1 MRGEKILVSVS
12 KAIVKGKEPLYRR
25 GIFTFSGSHLL
36 NDLVTTGMVPALVV
50 LYKNALHL
58 NYTQS
63 TLVVLMSYLT
73 SSVSQP
79 LFGMFADRKPR
90 AWLFSVG
97 LFCSIMG
104 LALTGLAHSLPWLL
118 LFISIS
124 GLGSGAFHPEASRA
138 THLASGTKKGLAQAI
153 FQVGGNSGQ
162 ALGPLFVSLYIIHS
176 GIHGLL
182 WFIPVAVLSLG
193 LTGQIL
199 PWLSQ
204 KLESVKL
211 DNKKQLKG
219 NNNYLGAT
227 LLSSV
232 IILRSWCQIG
242 VVVFLPFYLH
252 NLSIQQSEILS
263 FVFVGAGALGT
274 FFGGVLADKLGMKR
288 LLVSSML
295 IATPFALIFP
305 YVHGVLSVLVL
316 LLFGFSVLSSF
327 SVSVVYMQLMLPK
340 SIGLASGLSIGFG
353 VGAGGIGSVFM
364 GGISDIFGVTT
375 VFTILSILPLA
386 GSLIAVFLPNDRK
399 EKKQAA
405 L

>member
-1 MRGEKILVSVS
+1 MKEK
-12 KAIVKGKEPLYRR
+12 GQEPLYRR
-25 GIFTFSGSHLL
+25 AVFTFSGSHLL

-50 LYKNALHL
+50 LYKHAFHL

-90 AWLFSVG
+90 VWLYPAGV
-97 LFCSIMG
+97 FCSIMG
-104 LALTGLAHSLPWLL
+104 LALTGLAQSLPWLL

-124 GLGSGAFHPEASRA
+124 GLGSGAFHPEASRG
-138 THLASGTKKGLAQAI
+138 THLASGSKKGLAQAI

-162 ALGPLFVSLYIIHS
+162 ALGPLFVSVYLTHA
-176 GIHGLL
+176 GIKGLL
-182 WFIPVAVLSLG
+182 WLIPVAFLSLV

-199 PWLSQ
+199 PWLGK
-204 KLESVKL
+204 KLKSAEFKGKRRVK
-211 DNKKQLKG
+211 G
-219 NNNYLGAT
+219 TNNILGAS
-227 LLSSV
+227 LLSCV

-252 NLSIQQSEILS
+252 NLSVQQAEILS

-274 FFGGVLADKLGMKR
+274 FFGGIWSDKLGMKR
-288 LLVSSML
+288 LLVISML

-305 YVHGVLSVLVL
+305 YVHGVWAVIDL

-327 SVSVVYMQLMLPK
+327 SVSVVYMQHMLPEN
-340 SIGLASGLSIGFG
+340 IGMASGLSIGFG

-364 GGISDIFGVTT
+364 GGISDVFGVAT
-375 VFTILSILPLA
+375 VFTILSLLPLV
-386 GSLIAVFLPNDRK
+386 GSLIAFFLPNDRSK
-399 EKKQAA
+399 AA
-405 L
+405 

>member
-1 MRGEKILVSVS
+1 MSESI
-12 KAIVKGKEPLYRR
+12 IQGKEPIYQR

-50 LYKNALHL
+50 FYKNAFHL

-63 TLVVLMSYLT
+63 TLVVLISYLT
-73 SSVSQP
+73 SSISQP
-79 LFGMFADRKPR
+79 LFGVFADRKPR
-90 AWLFSVG
+90 AWLLSLG

-104 LALTGLAHSLPWLL
+104 LALTAIAPSFLWLL
-118 LFISIS
+118 LFIAIS

-138 THLASGTKKGLAQAI
+138 THLASGTNKSLAQAI

-162 ALGPLFVSLYIIHS
+162 ALGPLVVSLYIIHS

-182 WFIPVAVLSLG
+182 WFIPIAILSLG

-199 PWLSQ
+199 PWLNH
-204 KLESVKL
+204 KLESAKL
-211 DNKKQLKG
+211 DSKKQLKG
-219 NNNYLGAT
+219 TNNYVGAI
-227 LLSSV
+227 LLSCV

-252 NLSIQQSEILS
+252 DLSIQQSEILS

-274 FFGGVLADKLGMKR
+274 FFGGVFADRLGMKR

-305 YVHGVLSVLVL
+305 YVDGVWSVLVL
-316 LLFGFSVLSSF
+316 LVFGFSVLSSF
-327 SVSVVYMQLMLPK
+327 SVSVVFMQRMLPK
-340 SIGLASGLSIGFG
+340 NIGLASGLAIGFG

-364 GGISDIFGVTT
+364 GKISDIFGVTT
-375 VFTILSILPLA
+375 VFTILSILPLVGA
-386 GSLIAVFLPNDRK
+386 LIAVFLPNDRK
-399 EKKQAA
+399 EKKQVA